1 MSRLER
7 NFLTLVMVLVAF
19 ILIIGYHSFSLVTD
33 SVIRTWGQRMA
44 ENQVNYNAG
53 KLLKPIERE
62 IALVNQMASSPT

>member
-44 ENQVNYNAG
+44 ENQV
-53 KLLKPIERE
+53 
-62 IALVNQMASSPT
+62 